1 MILVYVIEDNIL
13 QSQALSAQLS
23 LAGMKFI
30 LPNHFGSIDYQLQ
43 EIRCHQPQVILLNP
57 KIKALDGWEML
68 SQISSHND
76 TRHIPVVG
84 YHHQAD
90 GQMAK
95 KFILLG
101 GKAFY
106 QHNSSTVEAIPK
118 YIIKIYTNLQKIH
131 ETI

>member
-13 QSQALSAQLS
+13 HSQALSAQLS

-30 LPNHFGSIDYQLQ
+30 LPSHFGSIDYQLQ
-43 EIRCHQPQVILLNP
+43 EIRRHQPQVILLNP
-57 KIKALDGWEML
+57 NIKALDGWEVL
-68 SQISSHND
+68 GQITNHDDN
-76 TRHIPVVG
+76 RHIPVVG
-84 YHHQAD
+84 YHHQID
-90 GQMAK
+90 GQMSE

-106 QHNSSTVEAIPK
+106 QHNPSIDDSMPK
-118 YIIKIYTNLQKIH
+118 QILKIYTNLQKIH